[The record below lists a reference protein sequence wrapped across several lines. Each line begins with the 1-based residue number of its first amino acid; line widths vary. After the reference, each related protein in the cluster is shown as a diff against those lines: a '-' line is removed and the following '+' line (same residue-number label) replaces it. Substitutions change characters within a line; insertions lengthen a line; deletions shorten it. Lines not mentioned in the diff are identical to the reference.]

1 MESFTGHQA
10 PPCPDID
17 LTDLRKVFDGQLLRP
32 ADTGYDD
39 RRHIWN
45 GMHDRRPALIARCRS
60 SADVSAA
67 VLFARSAHLP
77 VTVRGGGHNVAGTA
91 VADGAVMI
99 DLSLMRG
106 VRVDAAGRSAEAEG
120 GCLLRDVD
128 SATTVDGLACPA
140 GIFSYTGLGGLALGG
155 GYGWR
160 CRKWGLTCDHIISAE
175 VVLADGTIVHASEQ
189 ENSDLLWALRG
200 GGGNFGVVTRFRLRL
215 RPVGPILAHSALY
228 TGDDVPAALRAYTE
242 FSATASEDFHL
253 LASLRHGR
261 TTDPIAEPL
270 RQRPVLDL
278 LLIGSADDPASVA
291 GATQLVETVPAAS
304 SDEKIMTYLELQTMV
319 DDSAPDGRRYYT
331 KSGYFRALPDD
342 AMRRL
347 IDAAAKNPSQTGS
360 IDIEYLGG
368 AISRTGMRESSF
380 PQRDAPFMVSVYAS
394 WEDPELDHDAT
405 AWARSTLAELT
416 DWQQD
421 GAYLNYVSSEESD
434 DVAADSYGSAIYSRL
449 LEVKQ
454 RVDPENIFRTSRSI
468 TGARPR

>member
-1 MESFTGHQA
+1 MESFTGQPA
-10 PPCPDID
+10 LPCPDID
-17 LTDLRKVFDGQLLRP
+17 LTDLHKVFDGPLLRP
-32 ADTGYDD
+32 EDNGYDD
-39 RRHIWN
+39 CRRIWN
-45 GMHDRRPALIARCRS
+45 GMYDRRPALIARCES

-67 VLFARSAHLP
+67 VMFARSAGLP
-77 VTVRGGGHNVAGTA
+77 VTVRGGGHNVAGSS

-106 VRVDAAGRSAEAEG
+106 VRVDATRRIAEAEG

-128 SATTVDGLACPA
+128 SATTAEGLACPA

-160 CRKWGLTCDHIISAE
+160 SRKWGLTCDHIIGAE
-175 VVLADGTIVHASEQ
+175 VVLADGTIVQASEE

-215 RPVGPILAHSALY
+215 RPVGPILVRSALY
-228 TGDDVPAALRAYTE
+228 AGDDVVPALRAYTE
-242 FSATASEDFHL
+242 FTATAPEDLHL
-253 LASLRHGR
+253 LASLRHAR
-261 TTDPIAEPL
+261 DTDPIAEPL

-278 LLIGSADDPASVA
+278 LLIGSADDAASVA
-291 GATQLVETVPAAS
+291 AATELVETVPAAS
-304 SDEKIMTYLELQTMV
+304 SDEKTMSYLELQTMV

-331 KSGYFRALPDD
+331 KPGYFRELPDD

-347 IDAAAKNPSQTGS
+347 VDAAAQNPGETGS

-368 AISRTGMRESSF
+368 AISRSGAEHSSF

-394 WEDPELDHDAT
+394 WDDEKLDTDAID
-405 AWARSTLAELT
+405 WARSTVVGLQ
-416 DWQQD
+416 DWQQA
-421 GAYLNYVSSEESD
+421 GAYLNYLSQAESD
-434 DVAADSYGSAIYSRL
+434 DVAADSYGAAIYARL
-449 LEVKQ
+449 LEVKR

-468 TGARPR
+468 TAARPR